1 MISFAD
7 ATDAELVLMHEAIDA
22 VTVTRPELIHL
33 DDTWLGI
40 VHALMNEIIA
50 RRTHNQLA
58 AERAA

>member
-22 VTVTRPELIHL
+22 VTVTRPGLIHSDEAWL
-33 DDTWLGI
+33 DI

>member
-1 MISFAD
+1 
-7 ATDAELVLMHEAIDA
+7 MHEAIDA

-33 DDTWLGI
+33 DDTWLSI